1 MPMLEQRI
9 QQHFFDSA
17 DLRYQAAESL
27 VRPLA
32 DAAQAVFG
40 CFTAGGK
47 LLVGGVGASALLVPI
62 AAAMLV
68 GRFERDRPGL
78 AAVALPGAAG
88 GDAAAALERQVR
100 ALGQPGDMLLLVDS
114 SPSAANA
121 AVVLEAAHALEM
133 SVVLFAGQGPL
144 PAGASETDVF
154 VAAPH
159 EREARIVEL
168 HLLMLQCLCD
178 AVDVQLMGDQDTP

>member
-27 VRPLA
+27 ARPLA

-47 LLVGGVGASALLVPI
+47 LLVGGIGASALLVPV
-62 AAAMLV
+62 AATLLV

-78 AAVALPGAAG
+78 AAVALAGPGG
-88 GDAAAALERQVR
+88 GDVGAALERQVR
-100 ALGQPGDMLLLVDS
+100 ALGQPGDMLLLFDS
-114 SPSAANA
+114 SPTAAA
-121 AVVLEAAHALEM
+121 AVVVEAAHALEM
-133 SVVLFAGQGPL
+133 SVVLLAGQGPL
-144 PAGASETDVF
+144 PAGPTETDVF
-154 VAAPH
+154 VTAPH
-159 EREARIVEL
+159 EREARVVEL